1 MLKCSFTYDI
11 LFYIKLRA
19 PEEFSQVDVSYV
31 RRNAERIL
39 DEVASLAAE
48 AGQPM
53 PRLVAVT
60 KSGTDEEVAEL
71 LATGLICEIGENRTD
86 RFLARRALAAAL
98 GHTPRFHLIGSLQT
112 NKVKTVVGKTDLI
125 QSLDS
130 ERLAAEIDKRA
141 AATGAETVEC
151 LLEVNSGREA
161 AKGGVL
167 PEDAEAL
174 ADVVRAYPHI
184 RLRGVMTMGPVGAE
198 ASVTARC
205 FAETREL
212 YRRFAAEG
220 RFSGEPI
227 LSMGMSG
234 SYRIAIA
241 EGANMVRIGRA
252 FWIHE

>member
-1 MLKCSFTYDI
+1 M
-11 LFYIKLRA
+11 
-19 PEEFSQVDVSYV
+19 DVSYV

-39 DEVASLAAE
+39 AEVATLAA
-48 AGQPM
+48 ARGQQP

-60 KSGTDEEVAEL
+60 KGGTDFEVEEL
-71 LATGLICEIGENRTD
+71 LRSGLIREIAENRTD
-86 RFLARRALAAAL
+86 RFLARRALAEEA
-98 GHTPRFHLIGSLQT
+98 GHTLLFHLIGTLQT
-112 NKVKTVVGKTDLI
+112 NKVKTVVGKTDMI

-141 AATGAETVEC
+141 ALAGIDKVAC

-174 ADVVRAYPHI
+174 IGALAAYPHI
-184 RLRGVMTMGPVGAE
+184 CLQGVMTMGPLGAS
-198 ASVTARC
+198 ADDTARC
-205 FAETREL
+205 FGKTREL
-212 YRRFAAEG
+212 FCRFAAEG

-227 LSMGMSG
+227 LSMGMSE

-252 FWIHE
+252 LWKHD